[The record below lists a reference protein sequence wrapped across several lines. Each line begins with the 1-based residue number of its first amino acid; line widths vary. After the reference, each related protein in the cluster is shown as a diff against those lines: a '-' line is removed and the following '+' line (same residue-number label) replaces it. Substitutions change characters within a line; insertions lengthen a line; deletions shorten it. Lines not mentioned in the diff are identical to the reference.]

1 MIFKVIHP
9 GNTIGMLLYIFYDSY
24 TFMFSSI
31 FLHHFSDSYRI
42 CIGICAIVLYISLS
56 VEMEIAQID
65 NGSMTI
71 PKYGYQLSI
80 DHGKYDDQGLAWQ
93 LSISL
98 SPTGSYRYIQNQVH
112 IKKYTKISCSSIAAT
127 ASIGI
132 NLDSKVQINNNN
144 QKLQKK
150 TPNITRHMQKIPEN
164 VPEIPLDYHWLV
176 VLTIL
181 KNMKVNRKDYPV
193 YELENKSH
201 V

>member
-1 MIFKVIHP
+1 MPRWRDDGIDSWHMNHITMIFKVIHP

-127 ASIGI
+127 ARIGI

-150 TPNITRHMQKIPEN
+150 HQTSPDICRKSQKMSRK
-164 VPEIPLDYHWLV
+164 YHWII
-176 VLTIL
+176 TGWWF
-181 KNMKVNRKDYPV
+181 
-193 YELENKSH
+193 
-201 V
+201 